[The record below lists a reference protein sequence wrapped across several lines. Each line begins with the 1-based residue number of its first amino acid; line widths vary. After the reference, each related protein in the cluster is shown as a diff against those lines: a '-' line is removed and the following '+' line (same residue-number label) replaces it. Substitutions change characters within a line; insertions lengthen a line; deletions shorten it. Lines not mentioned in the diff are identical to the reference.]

1 MDDTLIERQR
11 SAPVDPGSAQ
21 RLASGGLE
29 LRVVPNDGDAF
40 AGWNEAVRRGF
51 LDPAPSALQRDAARD
66 AWSAR
71 RLTGVLDP
79 AAPVPDQPV
88 GTLSSWVGALT
99 VPGGELPSCAISSV
113 TVAPTHRRRGIAR
126 ALLEGELRVA
136 ASVGVPV
143 ASLTVTEAP
152 LYGRYGF
159 GAAASVATIEIDV
172 KRTAW
177 AGPVPAGRVD
187 FVTRERWRETA
198 PDVFERVR
206 RGRPGELEMP
216 GGHWDRAA
224 GLRPDAD
231 RPERLRAVQYTAPDG
246 TVAGVA
252 MYTVTENDA
261 DYTKSRVDVHSLIA
275 AGDDAYAALWR
286 FFVEMDLIGTLHASE
301 QSIDEPVLW
310 MLTDRRAATV
320 TIRDHHYVRILDV
333 PAALQARRY
342 RRACRMLLELD
353 DPLGI
358 AGGRFV
364 LTVDDD
370 GFAVVA
376 PAGTRATGTVTVATG
391 ITELSALLLGQVSA
405 RVLAAAGRLRASD
418 PGMLDDVFRWD
429 PPARLSYWY

>member
-11 SAPVDPGSAQ
+11 RAPVDPGSAE
-21 RLASGGLE
+21 RLAATGLE
-29 LRVVPNDGDAF
+29 LRVVPNDGEAF
-40 AGWNEAVRRGF
+40 TGWNEAVRRGF
-51 LDPAPSALQRDAARD
+51 LDPAPSDAQRDATRA
-66 AWSAR
+66 AWEAR

-79 AAPVPDQPV
+79 SAPLPDQPV
-88 GTLSSWVGALT
+88 GTLSSWIGGLT
-99 VPGGELPSCAISSV
+99 VPGGELTSCAISSV
-113 TVAPTHRRRGIAR
+113 TVSPTHRRRGIAR

-136 ASVGVPV
+136 ASLGVPV

-159 GAAASVATIEIDV
+159 GAAASVATIDVDV

-177 AGPVPAGRVD
+177 AGPQPDGRVD
-187 FVTRERWRETA
+187 FITRERWRELA
-198 PDVFERVR
+198 PAVFDRVR
-206 RGRPGELEMP
+206 AGRPGELEMP

-231 RPERLRAVQYTAPDG
+231 RPERLRAVQYTAAGGAVD
-246 TVAGVA
+246 GVA
-252 MYTVTENDA
+252 LYTVTENA
-261 DYTKSRVDVHSLIA
+261 DDFTKSRIDLHGLIA
-275 AGDDAYAALWR
+275 DGDDAYAALWR
-286 FFVEMDLIGTLHASE
+286 FFVEMDLIGILHASE

-310 MLTDRRAATV
+310 MLSDRRAAAV
-320 TIRDHHYVRILDV
+320 SLHDHHYVRILDV

-364 LTVDDD
+364 MTVDDD
-370 GFAVVA
+370 GTAVVT
-376 PAGTRATGTVTVATG
+376 PAGARATGTVTVATG
-391 ITELSALLLGQVSA
+391 IAGLSALLLGQVSA
-405 RVLAAAGRLRASD
+405 RVLATAGRLRTNDA
-418 PGMLDDVFRWD
+418 GLLDDVFRWD